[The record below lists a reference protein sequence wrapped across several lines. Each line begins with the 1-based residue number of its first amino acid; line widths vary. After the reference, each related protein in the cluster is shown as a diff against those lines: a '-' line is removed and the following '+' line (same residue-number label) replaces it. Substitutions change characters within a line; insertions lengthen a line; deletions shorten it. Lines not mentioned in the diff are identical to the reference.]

1 MPNLKNKK
9 VIKDQQGQRKYPG
22 RVTEIQGN
30 TMATTGYGDIP
41 LYVVPNVGNP
51 MVVPA
56 NSGNRVFP
64 GASSFTEYPIAKN
77 GGWLEKYQDG
87 GKTLEDND
95 SWLENIA
102 EIADPTGISSWDD
115 VYRAYKNSGVGKEL
129 ALEVLGAIP
138 FLGKIGKSGKV
149 ITGGFGLLQ
158 DAVKTSK
165 YLPASKQQKFIDQ
178 AFKMYQNYNK
188 AGGKELDEAL
198 GATTKVLRDK
208 IPYINPSK
216 WSSSDKAINIAN
228 KSFKAGKLSDAV
240 QAALGSKDNSGF
252 TSDIR
257 HGEVPKYGGRNIFPQ
272 IELGEHGDYAYGGW
286 LEQYGDGGKTDQNPL
301 LKSKTLLLEGNDENP
316 QDLGP
321 DANRSGFGIN
331 DKKIH
336 ISDNRKI
343 RATTGKK
350 INPNV
355 ALKTGDYDENVIDSL
370 IKYSIKY
377 NIDPNRVLA
386 QGLAEST
393 FGKKDSQNIGHLKHF
408 YRNESPY
415 PQMMEAILEGDRL
428 AKTNKNKKTTREEII
443 QGYNGYG
450 KLFPE
455 TEKDYHGGNSKAFY
469 EVPFGKEGYLDMD
482 KNPLYGIEIKDLM
495 DNVIGKDAQIQYKIL
510 KSKNPIKKEFYNPN
524 NVKIP
529 YRRKDFKYGGW
540 LDTYEDGGETD
551 PPVNLRSASTQLASP
566 VSTQAP
572 EVPLNKTGWDWV
584 KQKYENRQ
592 PSEWNMLMMDKSGS
606 YVDSGVDPFSLML
619 TAPQQVIKA
628 GVKGGKALLDAS
640 KSNKIKKIEAPKELL
655 GSSNKFKSEID
666 WSKWNKEIPD
676 NTQLMKE
683 YNTIE
688 QTSKANG
695 TWMKNPDGSPFQGT
709 PEQFV
714 QQNSENFKK
723 AFPKGYDKTYRGD
736 RVHYNIMNDDLYNL
750 NTFTG
755 NKDMALNYTYENA
768 QPFTSNSPL
777 GMNPNRGKDIM
788 SSEGIYEL
796 YGKKSINS
804 KILNSKRNADYSD
817 IDIYDKDVLN
827 YFKNKELGNKNLKS
841 HYNKDMRP
849 ISTDDLA
856 YQYLKDKNLDN
867 LTINNIY
874 DSSLEPGTVRIN
886 NNKSGNY
893 LKSMQ
898 GNNGMFDM
906 TNPNIYKAA
915 IPIGLG
921 VAASQNKQDNSQW
934 LEKYGL

>member
-1 MPNLKNKK
+1 MPNLKNKTK
-9 VIKDQQGQRKYPG
+9 FIGSSISK
-22 RVTEIQGN
+22 
-30 TMATTGYGDIP
+30 
-41 LYVVPNVGNP
+41 
-51 MVVPA
+51 
-56 NSGNRVFP
+56 NS
-64 GASSFTEYPIAKN
+64 
-77 GGWLEKYQDG
+77 GWLEKY
-87 GKTLEDND
+87 
-95 SWLENIA
+95 
-102 EIADPTGISSWDD
+102 
-115 VYRAYKNSGVGKEL
+115 
-129 ALEVLGAIP
+129 
-138 FLGKIGKSGKV
+138 
-149 ITGGFGLLQ
+149 
-158 DAVKTSK
+158 
-165 YLPASKQQKFIDQ
+165 
-178 AFKMYQNYNK
+178 
-188 AGGKELDEAL
+188 
-198 GATTKVLRDK
+198 
-208 IPYINPSK
+208 
-216 WSSSDKAINIAN
+216 
-228 KSFKAGKLSDAV
+228 
-240 QAALGSKDNSGF
+240 
-252 TSDIR
+252 
-257 HGEVPKYGGRNIFPQ
+257 
-272 IELGEHGDYAYGGW
+272 
-286 LEQYGDGGKTDQNPL
+286 GDGGETDQNPL

-408 YRNESPY
+408 YKNESPY

-529 YRRKDFKYGGW
+529 YRRKNFKYGGW
-540 LDTYEDGGETD
+540 LDTYADGGETD

-640 KSNKIKKIEAPKELL
+640 KSNKIKQVIHQNELRDIENLKKSFKEAQELKNKDVNTVEIYKNIKSGENWKYPNINITKEQYNSAKNNLKIGPYTAISFAK
-655 GSSNKFKSEID
+655 N
-666 WSKWNKEIPD
+666 
-676 NTQLMKE
+676 
-683 YNTIE
+683 
-688 QTSKANG
+688 
-695 TWMKNPDGSPFQGT
+695 NPDKIIIPSKSDNLFKNT
-709 PEQFV
+709 PSGNTFYQFYGEGPMSNHTIYTPDIHDYINKYHPYTTSRANLESIDLARKDGLKDV
-714 QQNSENFKK
+714 SKYFKENFK
-723 AFPKGYDKTYRGD
+723 
-736 RVHYNIMNDDLYNL
+736 
-750 NTFTG
+750 
-755 NKDMALNYTYENA
+755 
-768 QPFTSNSPL
+768 
-777 GMNPNRGKDIM
+777 
-788 SSEGIYEL
+788 
-796 YGKKSINS
+796 
-804 KILNSKRNADYSD
+804 DY
-817 IDIYDKDVLN
+817 K
-827 YFKNKELGNKNLKS
+827 
-841 HYNKDMRP
+841 
-849 ISTDDLA
+849 
-856 YQYLKDKNLDN
+856 
-867 LTINNIY
+867 
-874 DSSLEPGTVRIN
+874 
-886 NNKSGNY
+886 
-893 LKSMQ
+893 
-898 GNNGMFDM
+898 
-906 TNPNIYKAA
+906 
-915 IPIGLG
+915 IPINDFISLPQNKYGGIVKTL
-921 VAASQNKQDNSQW
+921 QNKQDNSQW

>member
-1 MPNLKNKK
+1 MPNLKNKTK
-9 VIKDQQGQRKYPG
+9 FNGSS
-22 RVTEIQGN
+22 
-30 TMATTGYGDIP
+30 IP
-41 LYVVPNVGNP
+41 KNV
-51 MVVPA
+51 
-56 NSGNRVFP
+56 
-64 GASSFTEYPIAKN
+64 
-77 GGWLEKYQDG
+77 GWLEKY
-87 GKTLEDND
+87 
-95 SWLENIA
+95 
-102 EIADPTGISSWDD
+102 
-115 VYRAYKNSGVGKEL
+115 
-129 ALEVLGAIP
+129 
-138 FLGKIGKSGKV
+138 
-149 ITGGFGLLQ
+149 
-158 DAVKTSK
+158 
-165 YLPASKQQKFIDQ
+165 
-178 AFKMYQNYNK
+178 
-188 AGGKELDEAL
+188 
-198 GATTKVLRDK
+198 
-208 IPYINPSK
+208 
-216 WSSSDKAINIAN
+216 
-228 KSFKAGKLSDAV
+228 
-240 QAALGSKDNSGF
+240 
-252 TSDIR
+252 
-257 HGEVPKYGGRNIFPQ
+257 
-272 IELGEHGDYAYGGW
+272 
-286 LEQYGDGGKTDQNPL
+286 GDGGETDQNPL

-455 TEKDYHGGNSKAFY
+455 TEKDYHGGNSKGFY

-510 KSKNPIKKEFYNPN
+510 KSKNPIKEEFYNPN

-529 YRRKDFKYGGW
+529 YRRKNFKYGGW

-628 GVKGGKALLDAS
+628 GVKGGKALLDAN
-640 KSNKIKKIEAPKELL
+640 KNNKI
-655 GSSNKFKSEID
+655 KSEID
-666 WSKWNKEIPD
+666 WSKWNKEIPE
-676 NTQLMKE
+676 NTKLMKE

-695 TWMKNPDGSPFQGT
+695 TWMKNPDGSAFNGT
-709 PEQFV
+709 SEQFV

-723 AFPKGYDKTYRGD
+723 AFPNPVLNDVGDVQINYHGSPNKFESFDKNKFNNGQYGKGIYT
-736 RVHYNIMNDDLYNL
+736 
-750 NTFTG
+750 TT
-755 NKDMALNYTYENA
+755 NKDIVLSGYAKPRGAKAEN
-768 QPFTSNSPL
+768 TVL
-777 GMNPNRGKDIM
+777 GKD
-788 SSEGIYEL
+788 GHLYEL
-796 YGKKSINS
+796 Y
-804 KILNSKRNADYSD
+804 LNSKNPKVFDTMDDFLEHTDYQD
-817 IDIYDKDVLN
+817 ITNFGKTMDDYLTLPELKEKYKETLKN
-827 YFKNKELGNKNLKS
+827 YSFKNDEELESFIGTAFGNKNQMKS
-841 HYNKDMRP
+841 RAKLVMPDVDFIRFDDSKLRP
-849 ISTDDLA
+849 QVTPFHAS
-856 YQYLKDKNLDN
+856 
-867 LTINNIY
+867 
-874 DSSLEPGTVRIN
+874 PP
-886 NNKSGNY
+886 KSAI
-893 LKSMQ
+893 

-934 LEKYGL
+934 LDKYK

>member
-30 TMATTGYGDIP
+30 TMSTTGYGDIP

-51 MVVPA
+51 IVVPA

-77 GGWLEKYQDG
+77 GGWLEK
-87 GKTLEDND
+87 
-95 SWLENIA
+95 
-102 EIADPTGISSWDD
+102 
-115 VYRAYKNSGVGKEL
+115 
-129 ALEVLGAIP
+129 
-138 FLGKIGKSGKV
+138 
-149 ITGGFGLLQ
+149 
-158 DAVKTSK
+158 
-165 YLPASKQQKFIDQ
+165 
-178 AFKMYQNYNK
+178 
-188 AGGKELDEAL
+188 
-198 GATTKVLRDK
+198 
-208 IPYINPSK
+208 
-216 WSSSDKAINIAN
+216 
-228 KSFKAGKLSDAV
+228 
-240 QAALGSKDNSGF
+240 
-252 TSDIR
+252 
-257 HGEVPKYGGRNIFPQ
+257 
-272 IELGEHGDYAYGGW
+272 
-286 LEQYGDGGKTDQNPL
+286 YGDGGKTDQNPL

-370 IKYSIKY
+370 IKYSVKY
-377 NIDPNRVLA
+377 NINPNRVLA
-386 QGLAEST
+386 QGLAESA
-393 FGKKDSQNIGHLKHF
+393 FGKEDSQNIGHLKNF

-415 PQMMEAILEGDRL
+415 PQMMEAILEGDSL

-443 QGYNGYG
+443 QGYNRYG

-455 TEKDYHGGNSKAFY
+455 TEKDYHGGNSKGFY

-495 DNVIGKDAQIQYKIL
+495 DNVISKDAQIQYKIL

-640 KSNKIKKIEAPKELL
+640 KSNKIKQVIHEDELRDIENLKKSFKEAQELKNKDVNTVEIYKNIKSGENWKYPNINITKEQYNSAKNNLKIGPYTAISFAKNNTDKIIIPSKSDNLFKNTPSGNTFYQFYGEGPM
-655 GSSNKFKSEID
+655 SNHTIYTPDIHDYINKYHPYTTSRANLESIDLARKDGLKDVSKYFK
-666 WSKWNKEIPD
+666 
-676 NTQLMKE
+676 
-683 YNTIE
+683 
-688 QTSKANG
+688 
-695 TWMKNPDGSPFQGT
+695 
-709 PEQFV
+709 
-714 QQNSENFKK
+714 ENFK
-723 AFPKGYDKTYRGD
+723 
-736 RVHYNIMNDDLYNL
+736 
-750 NTFTG
+750 
-755 NKDMALNYTYENA
+755 
-768 QPFTSNSPL
+768 
-777 GMNPNRGKDIM
+777 
-788 SSEGIYEL
+788 
-796 YGKKSINS
+796 
-804 KILNSKRNADYSD
+804 DY
-817 IDIYDKDVLN
+817 K
-827 YFKNKELGNKNLKS
+827 
-841 HYNKDMRP
+841 
-849 ISTDDLA
+849 
-856 YQYLKDKNLDN
+856 
-867 LTINNIY
+867 
-874 DSSLEPGTVRIN
+874 
-886 NNKSGNY
+886 
-893 LKSMQ
+893 
-898 GNNGMFDM
+898 
-906 TNPNIYKAA
+906 
-915 IPIGLG
+915 IPINDFISLPQNKYGGIVKTL
-921 VAASQNKQDNSQW
+921 QNKQDNSQW
-934 LEKYGL
+934 LDKYK

>member
-1 MPNLKNKK
+1 MPNIKNKTK
-9 VIKDQQGQRKYPG
+9 F
-22 RVTEIQGN
+22 N
-30 TMATTGYGDIP
+30 SSSIP
-41 LYVVPNVGNP
+41 
-51 MVVPA
+51 
-56 NSGNRVFP
+56 
-64 GASSFTEYPIAKN
+64 KN
-77 GGWLEKYQDG
+77 LGWLEKY
-87 GKTLEDND
+87 
-95 SWLENIA
+95 
-102 EIADPTGISSWDD
+102 
-115 VYRAYKNSGVGKEL
+115 
-129 ALEVLGAIP
+129 
-138 FLGKIGKSGKV
+138 
-149 ITGGFGLLQ
+149 
-158 DAVKTSK
+158 
-165 YLPASKQQKFIDQ
+165 
-178 AFKMYQNYNK
+178 
-188 AGGKELDEAL
+188 
-198 GATTKVLRDK
+198 
-208 IPYINPSK
+208 
-216 WSSSDKAINIAN
+216 
-228 KSFKAGKLSDAV
+228 
-240 QAALGSKDNSGF
+240 
-252 TSDIR
+252 
-257 HGEVPKYGGRNIFPQ
+257 
-272 IELGEHGDYAYGGW
+272 
-286 LEQYGDGGKTDQNPL
+286 GDGGETDQNPL

-408 YRNESPY
+408 YKNESPY

-640 KSNKIKKIEAPKELL
+640 KSNKIKPSTLQNVENVQKAGIPNPLKIADNIIPRTFAPGHYL
-655 GSSNKFKSEID
+655 GMEDS
-666 WSKWNKEIPD
+666 WNNYSPLNWIPGYGKK
-676 NTQLMKE
+676 L
-683 YNTIE
+683 
-688 QTSKANG
+688 S
-695 TWMKNPDGSPFQGT
+695 
-709 PEQFV
+709 
-714 QQNSENFKK
+714 QNSELYSPSIMFNDKPALLDNIISAEHPVGFRKFGNSMQDVIDKK
-723 AFPKGYDKTYRGD
+723 VLGPKGTGMGSKQIKGEGNWAEPGK
-736 RVHYNIMNDDLYNL
+736 VNEHYSGVFEA
-750 NTFTG
+750 T
-755 NKDMALNYTYENA
+755 
-768 QPFTSNSPL
+768 
-777 GMNPNRGKDIM
+777 MNPNVKGSNIKLEAWNKRNGMVGTTKEGNVDIPLTDPGLSFNRRLPFSNKYVSIDKQKLIDNKFQLATQLPHVQSLIEKYGIIAGQAAVFGYLYGGKDQAI
-788 SSEGIYEL
+788 
-796 YGKKSINS
+796 
-804 KILNSKRNADYSD
+804 
-817 IDIYDKDVLN
+817 
-827 YFKNKELGNKNLKS
+827 KNLKTV
-841 HYNKDMRP
+841 NKYSIDP
-849 ISTDDLA
+849 VANWTKKQWEDLKKSDFYKESTKTL
-856 YQYLKDKNLDN
+856 
-867 LTINNIY
+867 
-874 DSSLEPGTVRIN
+874 
-886 NNKSGNY
+886 
-893 LKSMQ
+893 
-898 GNNGMFDM
+898 
-906 TNPNIYKAA
+906 
-915 IPIGLG
+915 
-921 VAASQNKQDNSQW
+921 QNKQDNSQW
-934 LEKYGL
+934 LNKYK